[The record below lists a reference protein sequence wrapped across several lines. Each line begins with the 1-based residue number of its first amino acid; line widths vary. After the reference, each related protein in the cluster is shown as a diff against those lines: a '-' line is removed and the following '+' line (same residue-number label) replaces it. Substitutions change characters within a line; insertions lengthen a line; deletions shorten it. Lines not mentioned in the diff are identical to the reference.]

1 MTRLRDLAFIAGILL
16 FGVANMAQAQD
27 SQLPPTDSESA
38 ATAQKEKEALEA
50 KASALLEQVVGQVQ
64 LLKLPE
70 NRISV
75 QIAAADMLWA
85 RNEARARS
93 MFSLAAEGV
102 AELMRGAES
111 NPQRSVGRL
120 RQQLV
125 LTAARHDATLAYQ
138 LLATT
143 QPVTPPSESATNGR
157 LRGGDANLE
166 QSLLARIAST
176 DPKLA
181 AQKAEEA
188 LASGQY
194 PSSLANVISNLQV
207 KDKEASAKLATK
219 VVNKLQSENLL
230 ANPQA
235 ANLALFLLRGGPL
248 PAQSQSS
255 VPGIA
260 PGNEFAGTPV
270 LGETAFQGLMNTV
283 IDSALRATRSQSQSS
298 TTVGQG
304 VGRGRRNFGGAQ
316 NAAQATLTD
325 AQLEQQNARRMLAGL
340 QMLMPQIEQVLPAR
354 ATAIRNKMTEL
365 GMGSN
370 SPVAIDRLG
379 PIMREGTPDEL
390 IAAASTAPQQM
401 QSRLYQE
408 AAQKALEEG
417 NVDRARQIAT
427 DHLQATARD
436 RVLQKVDFQV
446 LAAKVK
452 ADNVDQLN
460 QILGGLGSDDER
472 IDLLLQLAA
481 QTQKGSGG
489 SLSEDDSKAA
499 LKFLGEAKRIANRRA
514 TSYSQL
520 EQQLRVADAF
530 AALDAPK
537 SFEVLDPGI
546 SQLNELLSAAAVLN
560 GFEIN
565 IFREG
570 ELPLEG
576 GNGLSQMVLRY
587 GEELARLAKV
597 DFARAESSAN
607 KFNLAESRLLSQ
619 LAIVRNVL
627 GVPQVT
633 PVGGGLGGRRMFGR
647 RGQ

>member
-1 MTRLRDLAFIAGILL
+1 MTRLRNLAFIAGILL
-16 FGVANMAQAQD
+16 FGVANLAQAQD
-27 SQLPPTDSESA
+27 SQLPPTDSEAA

-75 QIAAADMLWA
+75 QIAAADLLWGH
-85 RNEARARS
+85 NEARARS

-102 AELMRGAES
+102 AELMRGAEM

-143 QPVTPPSESATNGR
+143 QPVTPPSESAANGR
-157 LRGGDANLE
+157 LRGADANLE

-176 DPKLA
+176 DPKFA

-194 PSSLANVISNLQV
+194 PTSLVNVISNLQV

-230 ANPQA
+230 ANSQA

-255 VPGIA
+255 AQVSA
-260 PGNEFAGTPV
+260 PGSDFAGTPV

-283 IDSALRATRSQSQSS
+283 IDAALRATRSQ
-298 TTVGQG
+298 TTTGFVQG
-304 VGRGRRNFGGAQ
+304 NARGRRNFGGAQ
-316 NAAQATLTD
+316 NAAQATPTD
-325 AQLEQQNARRMLAGL
+325 AQLEQQNARRMLGGL
-340 QMLMPQIEQVLPAR
+340 QMLMPQIEQFLPSR
-354 ATAIRNKMTEL
+354 AAAVRNKMTEL
-365 GMGSN
+365 GMGN
-370 SPVAIDRLG
+370 DPRMAFDQLG
-379 PIMREGTPDEL
+379 PLMREGTADSL

-401 QSRLYQE
+401 QSRLYQQ
-408 AAQKALEEG
+408 AAQRALEEG
-417 NVDRARQIAT
+417 NVDRARQIAN
-427 DHLQATARD
+427 DHLQPTVRD
-436 RVLQKVDFQV
+436 QVLKQLDFQALV
-446 LAAKVK
+446 TKVK
-452 ADNVDQLN
+452 GDNVDQLT
-460 QILGGLGSDDER
+460 QILGGLRSDDER

-481 QTQKGSGG
+481 QTQKGSGAP
-489 SLSEDDSKAA
+489 LSEDDSKAA
-499 LKFLGEAKRIANRRA
+499 LKFLGEAKRLANRRA

-520 EQQLRVADAF
+520 EQQLRLADAF
-530 AALDAPK
+530 AGLDAAK

-627 GVPQVT
+627 GVPPVT